1 MKKIICLIVLFSM
14 MLTCFMSC
22 NSTEYKKALELAEKE
37 DYEGACAIFE
47 ELGDYKDSKERAKSM
62 KSRMAFNFRK
72 NGDYESAYALY
83 KEIEAVEFCK
93 MFYYVPTYIKHKIR
107 DTETVQNFYYNEAN
121 FLSQI
126 VTVDQNNKQSRIDYT
141 YKNGEIAWYIM
152 TDHEER
158 QSICHYGYDYDTG
171 ELATKKF
178 TDHNFNEQYTNYIYD
193 KKGRLFYES
202 SGSSDHSAGHCST
215 EYIYDESDNLIE
227 RIHTHYPSKEKEI
240 NYYTYDKN
248 GNLIKDVLDSCGL
261 NKHIMEYSYDADGK
275 MIRKLF
281 IHPDGD
287 EYTYDYIYDSKGNL
301 IKKIYNQAG
310 SDYREITDYFYD
322 ENNNL
327 VKLVYRGNITRVEEW
342 TYDENEN
349 LIKYVKSDGEKEIEL
364 IEYKYKF
371 VYMPIFWDSI
381 SESTKEILSE
391 KLVTK
396 PEIEK

>member
-1 MKKIICLIVLFSM
+1 MLEIINDKKDRYEKSRNLDFGNLIKII
-14 MLTCFMSC
+14 
-22 NSTEYKKALELAEKE
+22 
-37 DYEGACAIFE
+37 
-47 ELGDYKDSKERAKSM
+47 
-62 KSRMAFNFRK
+62 
-72 NGDYESAYALY
+72 
-83 KEIEAVEFCK
+83 
-93 MFYYVPTYIKHKIR
+93 
-107 DTETVQNFYYNEAN
+107 
-121 FLSQI
+121 
-126 VTVDQNNKQSRIDYT
+126 YT
-141 YKNGEIAWYIM
+141 YLPEG
-152 TDHEER
+152 
-158 QSICHYGYDYDTG
+158 
-171 ELATKKF
+171 
-178 TDHNFNEQYTNYIYD
+178 D
-193 KKGRLFYES
+193 KQ
-202 SGSSDHSAGHCST
+202 
-215 EYIYDESDNLIE
+215 
-227 RIHTHYPSKEKEI
+227 I

-349 LIKYVKSDGEKEIEL
+349 LIKYVKSNGEKEIES